1 QSGVL
6 TFARH
11 QLSRSPGATGHL
23 RTLARLHFNT
33 VNRATERH
41 IAQRQSVPRLDR
53 RVITGLNLI
62 ASLNTFRRNDVT
74 TLTIGIQNQRDERG
88 TVRIVFETLNFRRH
102 TVFVALEID
111 QTIMLTAAATNVA
124 RGDAA
129 VVVAT
134 TGFVL
139 TFEQRLVRLALVQIR
154 IDHTHDKAAAR

>member
-1 QSGVL
+1 MTASRSTTFATTMRVIYRVHRSTANRRTNAAPARCTGFAELAQVVLTVGNLAQRRTTFGQHFAHFAGAQTQSGVL

-88 TVRIVFETLNFRRH
+88 TV
-102 TVFVALEID
+102 
-111 QTIMLTAAATNVA
+111 
-124 RGDAA
+124 
-129 VVVAT
+129 
-134 TGFVL
+134 
-139 TFEQRLVRLALVQIR
+139 
-154 IDHTHDKAAAR
+154 